1 MAGPR
6 GIAGLRRIAAILKP
20 HAHDEGRPLVAGALL
35 GLAVVTLHIM
45 RPWPLKWMLDY
56 LTGTHAGHPVV
67 AWVARSPGAGLAAL
81 STLFVAA
88 ALLTAA
94 AEYAQVMLLNGLGN
108 RVFFRFRAAL
118 FDHILRLPL
127 AYHESREV
135 GELLTRTVYDT
146 ARLRRGVNGM
156 LVRVF
161 QTIVLFAATIA
172 VLLWIEPA
180 LGLVFASGGGLALVM
195 MRRRGRRVAR
205 AAKRQ
210 RRKEGSLAALVAAE
224 LRAVRELQTYGAQA
238 SAVRH
243 RFAER
248 NRRSLRQEQKV
259 RRLAAGLVLRIEILL
274 AITTALA
281 VWLGARAV
289 GSGSLGPG
297 DLVLFF
303 SYAMALRAPFA
314 DFARQTGRLGRT
326 YACAERLLKIAERT
340 PTLAD
345 RAGAVTAESLRGDI
359 VLEDVA
365 TKAPKRAR
373 HGRKWTLDRISVA
386 IPAGVRV
393 AIVGANG
400 AGKSTLLRL
409 VLRLADPDRGRVL
422 IDGRDLRD
430 YAADSVRAQTSVV
443 FQHGVLGGLT
453 IRENIALGAPAA
465 QLDAVRTAAAAA
477 GADRLIERLPLGYDT
492 PVRRGGDLFSAGE
505 RQRLAIARALLRD
518 GRLWLLDEP
527 TAGLDR
533 SAAAELTQVLLDV
546 TRGRTALWVTH
557 ETALVSRLDWV
568 ISLHRGTV
576 VFVGSTSAYSAWL
589 SGHGMGPAESI
600 ATGV

>member
-1 MAGPR
+1 MSR
-6 GIAGLRRIAAILKP
+6 VRGLRAVRRIVAMLRP
-20 HAHDEGRPLVAGALL
+20 HGHGEGGPLTTGALL
-35 GLAVVTLHIM
+35 GLVVVALHVV

-67 AWVARSPGAGLAAL
+67 AWVGRAPGVGLAAL
-81 STLFVAA
+81 SALFVAI
-88 ALLTAA
+88 ALLGAA
-94 AEYAQVMLLNGLGN
+94 AEFSQVMLLNGLGN

-135 GELLTRTVYDT
+135 GELLTRNVYDT

-161 QTIVLFAATIA
+161 QTIVLFAAIIA

-180 LGLVFASGGGLALVM
+180 LGTVFAIGGGLALVM
-195 MRRRGRRVAR
+195 MGRRGRRVAR

-224 LRAVRELQTYGAQA
+224 LRAVRELQTYGEQA

-243 RFAER
+243 QFAER
-248 NRRSLRQEQKV
+248 NRKSLRQEQKV

-289 GSGSLGPG
+289 ASGAIGAG

-303 SYAMALRAPFA
+303 SYALALRAPFA

-326 YACAERLLKIAERT
+326 YACADRLLRI
-340 PTLAD
+340 AD
-345 RAGAVTAESLRGDI
+345 RPPGVVDRPDAVAAGPIRAEI
-359 VLEDVA
+359 VLDDVA
-365 TKAPKRAR
+365 TKAPKRTR
-373 HGRKWTLDRISVA
+373 HGRKWTLDGISVA
-386 IPAGVRV
+386 IPAGARV
-393 AIVGANG
+393 ALVGPNG

-422 IDGRDLRD
+422 IDGRDLRE
-430 YAADSVRAQTSVV
+430 YATDTIRAQTSVV
-443 FQHGVLGGLT
+443 FQHGVLAGLT
-453 IRENIALGAPAA
+453 ARQNIALGAPDAKIE
-465 QLDAVRTAAAAA
+465 AVRAAAAAA
-477 GADRLIERLPLGYDT
+477 GADRLVERLPLGYDT

-527 TAGLDR
+527 TTGLDLM
-533 SAAAELTQVLLDV
+533 AAAELTEVLLSV
-546 TRGRTALWVTH
+546 TRGRTTLWISH
-557 ETALVSRLDWV
+557 DPSLVSRLDWV
-568 ISLHRGTV
+568 VSLDRGRLVFAGPTGEYAERVGAHGADRPAPIS
-576 VFVGSTSAYSAWL
+576 
-589 SGHGMGPAESI
+589 
-600 ATGV
+600 TGV